1 MHNITTTTGG
11 TIAMYPGSF
20 DPITNGHIDVIER
33 ASTMFDHVIVVIG
46 VNAKKTPLFSDQTRV
61 ELARTSLAHLPNVSV
76 EHNSELTIDFA
87 RTHGCK
93 AIIRGVRAI
102 SDFEAEFQIALMNRK
117 LEPSVNT
124 VFLMPH
130 EKYTFLNS
138 SIIRELA
145 RYGQD
150 VSEFVPP
157 AVNTALQRTFA
168 DAYAARARK

>member
-1 MHNITTTTGG
+1 MQTSLPHVEPV
-11 TIAMYPGSF
+11 IAMYPGSF

-33 ASTMFDHVIVVIG
+33 ASTMFHHIIVVIG
-46 VNAKKTPLFSDQTRV
+46 VNAKKNPLFADDVRA

-76 EHNSELTIDFA
+76 EVNHELTIDFA
-87 RTHGCK
+87 RSHGCR

-102 SDFEAEFQIALMNRK
+102 SDFESEFQIALMNRK

-124 VFLMPH
+124 VFLMPN

-138 SIIRELA
+138 SIVRELA

-157 AVNTALQRTFA
+157 AVSASLRVAFA
-168 DAYAARARK
+168 DAYDRRSA